1 MGMRTAHCGTCIKTL
16 SIQSNPKGMEE
27 LERSSRVGIGNGG
40 VRVKFLCL
48 ESGMEG
54 LGLGLGLGLGIS
66 LQRLQQLL
74 SYTP

>member
-27 LERSSRVGIGNGG
+27 FERSSRVGIGNGG

-48 ESGMEG
+48 ESGIEEFEPSSK
-54 LGLGLGLGLGIS
+54 LGIGNGGV
-66 LQRLQQLL
+66 RAKF
-74 SYTP
+74 